1 MDGMKTPAE
10 RLNWILGEIAK
21 SQKRDL
27 DMLRLGVYFERE
39 SKKDIDHLLL
49 KTAADR
55 FTLSKG
61 FLGVARTMMR
71 ARTPHYRTVIG
82 RSYYAIYHSLRAVTY
97 VTYGG
102 DDHQSHSKLPG
113 KLPKD
118 FPDREKWS
126 NSAKQARLVRNEA
139 DYEPYPKSN
148 ASFRDKAVRVYRDAQ
163 DLRPIVE
170 KYLAKKGVRV

>member
-1 MDGMKTPAE
+1 MDGMKTPTE
-10 RLNWILGEIAK
+10 RLNWILSEVAK
-21 SQKRDL
+21 AQKNDL
-27 DMLRLGVYFERE
+27 DMLRRGVYFERE

-55 FTLSKG
+55 LILSKG
-61 FLGVARTMMR
+61 FLGVATTMLR
-71 ARTPHYRTVIG
+71 ARSPHYRTVIG

-113 KLPKD
+113 KLPED
-118 FPDREKWS
+118 FPDRERWS

-148 ASFRDKAVRVYRDAQ
+148 VSFKDKAFRVYDDAKE
-163 DLRPIVE
+163 LRPIVE
-170 KYLAKKGVRV
+170 KYLAKKGVRI